1 MQNVIGV
8 VKRLFQPLFKMD
20 LQGRLIAG
28 FLIATFLTGL
38 VATLVSIW
46 SVDRN
51 TLDEVHTRVSQDI
64 NSAKLIYNN
73 KLDRIA
79 TITQYAV
86 EGFGL
91 KEFIYY
97 QNMRKVENCGIL
109 LRKDQ
114 RVDMPQNQV
123 YLDMLTVTDA
133 EGTVLYRVA
142 NPGIKGD
149 SLLWDPVVQACIET
163 KKSVSSTELI
173 SIDNIALDNPALRSR
188 ADIAVIKTP
197 LAADVGI
204 RRLTEGMVMRAAS
217 PILDDNQQ
225 MIGVLVGGVLL
236 NNDNTIV
243 DKIKDTVY
251 HAEKYNGREMGVA
264 TIFQGGV
271 RVATNVYT
279 KENKRAIGTILSK
292 EVYDKVIVEG
302 KNWLGRAFVVDDWYI
317 TTYTPIYN
325 MDQKLIGVLYTG
337 ILEAKYRD
345 IKLRTIW
352 TNIGITVLGMIVA
365 FLIAFKMGNTIL
377 TRISVLK
384 KASEA
389 IASGNLDVK
398 LTPDKISGF
407 DILDK
412 AFNNM
417 AKSLRERDERLHLM
431 NQHLARTERLTA
443 LGGIA
448 AGVAHEINN
457 PLGGILLYSNLV
469 LEDIPEEGTAR
480 ENIRKI
486 IYQTDRC
493 KKIVQ
498 NLLDFARTPTGE
510 MKNLSIN
517 DIISTS
523 LNLVKDQAMFHG
535 IDIETRL
542 ADNLPQ
548 VLGDASRLE
557 EVFINL
563 FINAADAMS
572 GKGKLT
578 ITTLL
583 GNNNVVRI
591 LVEDT
596 GKGIEKEHLPH
607 IFEPFFTTKDPGK
620 GTGLGLSI
628 TYGVIN
634 KHNGVIDA
642 ESTPGKGTTFI
653 ITLPGVDLTAYDE
666 EKQAQQKNKRSAS

>member
-1 MQNVIGV
+1 MNV

-28 FLIATFLTGL
+28 FLIATFLTGI

-64 NSAKLIYNN
+64 NTAKLIYNN

-114 RVDMPQNQV
+114 RVDIPQNQV
-123 YLDMLTVTDA
+123 YLDMLTITDA
-133 EGTVLYRVA
+133 EGSVLYRVA
-142 NPGIKGD
+142 NPEIKGD
-149 SLLWDPVVQACIET
+149 SLLWDPVVQSCIES
-163 KKSVSSTELI
+163 KKAVSSTELI
-173 SIDNIALDNPALRSR
+173 SIDNIALDNPALRLR
-188 ADIAVIKTP
+188 ADIPVIKTP

-225 MIGVLVGGVLL
+225 LIGVLVGGILL

-251 HAEKYNGREMGVA
+251 HAEKYKGREMGVA

-279 KENKRAIGTILSK
+279 KENKRAIGTILSR
-292 EVYDKVIVEG
+292 EVYDRVIVEG

-352 TNIGITVLGMIVA
+352 TNVGITVLGMIVA
-365 FLIAFKMGNTIL
+365 FLIAFKMGKTIL

-389 IASGNLDVK
+389 IASGNLEVK
-398 LTPDKISGF
+398 LSPDKISGF

-417 AKSLRERDERLHLM
+417 AKSLRERDERLQLM

-469 LEDIPEEGTAR
+469 LEDIPEEGTAG

-498 NLLDFARTPTGE
+498 NLLDFARTPTSE
-510 MKNLSIN
+510 MKNLNIN
-517 DIISTS
+517 DIVSTS

-542 ADNLPQ
+542 AGNLPQ

-583 GNNNVVRI
+583 GNNNVIRI
-591 LVEDT
+591 LVADT

-642 ESTPGKGTTFI
+642 ESKPGKGTTFI

-666 EKQAQQKNKRSAS
+666 EKQAQQKNEWSTS